1 MNTLPEQHANTA
13 LPPLPGQPQNPG
25 AWSRDEL
32 TVSGI
37 KAHIDIFQQWLGDA
51 FDSGISAEQLI
62 EARTEFIDQLLQR
75 LWIDAG
81 FGQIADLALVA
92 VGGYGR
98 GELHPLSDIDLLILS
113 RKKLP
118 DAQAQKVGELLT
130 LLWDVKLEVGHSV
143 RTLEECLLEG
153 LSDLTV
159 ATNLIETRLLIG
171 DVALFLELQKHI
183 FSEGFWPSEKF
194 FAAKVE
200 EQNQRHQRYHGTSYN
215 LEPDIK
221 SSPGG
226 LRDIHTLQWV
236 ARRHFGATSLNE
248 MVGFGFL
255 TQAERAELNECLH
268 ILWRIRFAL
277 HLVVSRYD
285 NRLLFDRQLS
295 VAQRLNYTGEGNEP
309 VEHMMKDYFRVTRR
323 VSELNQML
331 LQLFDEAI
339 LALPAD
345 EKPRPIDDEFQLR
358 GTLIDLRDDDLFIRS
373 PEAILRMFYTMVR
386 NSTITGIYS
395 TTLRHLRHARRHLTQ
410 PLCYIP
416 EARSLFL
423 SMLRHPGAVSRGLL
437 PMHRHSVLWAYMP
450 QWSHIV
456 GQMQFDLFH
465 AYTVD
470 EHTIRVMLKLES
482 FAKEETRQRH
492 PLCVDLW
499 PRLRQPELI
508 LIAALFHDIA
518 KGRGGDHSVLGAQDV
533 LKFAELHGLN
543 SRETQLVAWLVRQH
557 LLMSVTAQ
565 RRDIQDPEV
574 IKQFAEEVQTEHRL
588 RFLVCLTVAD
598 IFATN
603 ETLWNS
609 WKQSLLRELYF
620 ATEKQLRRGMQNTP
634 DMRERVRHHQLQ
646 ALALL
651 RMDNINEEALHQIW
665 TRCRANYFVRHSPNQ
680 LAWHA
685 RHLLQHDLTRPLI
698 LVSPQATRGGTE
710 IFIWSPDRPYL
721 FAAVCA
727 ELDRRNL
734 SVHDAQIFTTRDGM
748 AMDTFIVLEPDG
760 SPLSADRHEAI
771 RFGLEQAITQ
781 SSWQPPQPRRQPA
794 KLRHFTVDTEVTF
807 LPTHTDRKS
816 FLELIAL
823 DQPGLLARVGQ
834 IFADLGISLH
844 GARITTIGERVE
856 DLFIIA
862 TADRRALNN
871 ELQQEVH
878 QRLTAALNPNDKG

>member
-13 LPPLPGQPQNPG
+13 LPTLPGQPQNPG

-423 SMLRHPGAVSRGLL
+423 SMLRHSGAVSRGLL

-598 IFATN
+598 ICATN

>member
-13 LPPLPGQPQNPG
+13 LPTLPGQPQNPCI
-25 AWSRDEL
+25 WPRDEL
-32 TVSGI
+32 TVCGI
-37 KAHIDIFQQWLGDA
+37 KAHIDTFQRWLGEA
-51 FDSGISAEQLI
+51 FDSGISTEQLI

-75 LWIDAG
+75 LWIEAG
-81 FGQIADLALVA
+81 FSQIADLALVA

-98 GELHPLSDIDLLILS
+98 GELHPLSDVDLLILS
-113 RKKLP
+113 RKRLP
-118 DAQAQKVGELLT
+118 DEQAQKVGELLT

-143 RTLEECLLEG
+143 RTLEECMLEG

-159 ATNLIETRLLIG
+159 ATNLIESRLLIG

-183 FSEGFWPSEKF
+183 FSEGFWPSDKF
-194 FAAKVE
+194 CAAKVE

-236 ARRHFGATSLNE
+236 ARRHFGATSLDE

-255 TQAERAELNECLH
+255 TSAERAELNECLH

-295 VAQRLNYTGEGNEP
+295 VAQRLNYSGEVNEP
-309 VEHMMKDYFRVTRR
+309 VERMMKDYFRVTRR

-358 GTLIDLRDDDLFIRS
+358 GTLIDLRDETLFMRQ

-386 NSTITGIYS
+386 NSAITGIYS
-395 TTLRHLRHARRHLTQ
+395 TTLRQLRHARRHLQQ
-410 PLCYIP
+410 PLCHIP
-416 EARSLFL
+416 EARKLFL
-423 SMLRHPGAVSRGLL
+423 SILRHPGAVRRGLL
-437 PMHRHSVLWAYMP
+437 PMHRHSVLGAYMP

-470 EHTIRVMLKLES
+470 EHTVRVMLKLET
-482 FAKEETRQRH
+482 FASEETRQRH
-492 PLCVDLW
+492 PLCVDVW
-499 PRLRQPELI
+499 PRLPSPELI
-508 LIAALFHDIA
+508 FIAALFHDIA
-518 KGRGGDHSVLGAQDV
+518 KGRGGDHSILGAQDV
-533 LKFAELHGLN
+533 VNFAELHGLN

-574 IKQFAEEVQTEHRL
+574 IKQFAKEMQTENRL
-588 RFLVCLTVAD
+588 RYLVCLTVAD
-598 IFATN
+598 ICATN

-651 RMDNINEEALHQIW
+651 RMDNIDEEALHQIW
-665 TRCRANYFVRHSPNQ
+665 SRCRANYFVRHSPSQ

-685 RHLLQHDLTRPLI
+685 RHLLQHDLSKPLV
-698 LVSPQATRGGTE
+698 LLSPQATRGGTE

-760 SPLSADRHEAI
+760 SPLSTDRHDVI
-771 RFGLEQAITQ
+771 RYGLEQVLTQ
-781 SSWQPPQPRRQPA
+781 STWQPPQPRRQPA
-794 KLRHFTVDTEVTF
+794 KLRHFTVETEVTF
-807 LPTHTDRKS
+807 LPTHTERKS

-823 DQPGLLARVGQ
+823 DQPGLLAQVGK

-878 QRLTAALNPNDKG
+878 QRLTEALNPNDKG